1 MDQSSVYATVR
12 TLFGRF
18 GGALAVVRPDDP
30 ASVAI
35 RGALAK
41 PPGLDHQLISEVIWG
56 CANRAG
62 EDNRNGGRMAGLL
75 AGLPMPGVEL
85 ALNDGASER
94 WGAAATC
101 IGVEHGL
108 AVVLENVSSKGDRS

>member
-41 PPGLDHQLISEVIWG
+41 PPGLDHQLISELKPAFRPTGTIT
-56 CANRAG
+56 AG
-62 EDNRNGGRMAGLL
+62 NAS
-75 AGLPMPGVEL
+75 P
-85 ALNDGASER
+85 LNDGASER
-94 WGAAATC
+94 WGVAAIC
-101 IGVEHGL
+101 IGVGHGL